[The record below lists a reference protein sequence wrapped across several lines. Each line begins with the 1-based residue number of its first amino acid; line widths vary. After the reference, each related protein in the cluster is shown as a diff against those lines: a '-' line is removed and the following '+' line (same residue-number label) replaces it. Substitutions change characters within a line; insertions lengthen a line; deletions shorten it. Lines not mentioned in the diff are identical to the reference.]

1 MTTPQTMGDLID
13 QFEAE
18 LIAQDKAIT
27 PEQRAAEDQRRQAQR
42 EHEAKHT
49 ATETEADRAN
59 TDEYPTEDDTE

>member
-1 MTTPQTMGDLID
+1 MTTPQTMGELID

-18 LIAQDKAIT
+18 LIARDKATT
-27 PEQRAAEDQRRQAQR
+27 PEQRAAEEQRRQAQR

-59 TDEYPTEDDTE
+59 TDEYPTKDETE

>member
-1 MTTPQTMGDLID
+1 MTTPQPMGELID

-18 LIAQDKAIT
+18 LLAKDKATT
-27 PEQRAAEDQRRQAQR
+27 PEQRAAENQRRQAQR

>member
-1 MTTPQTMGDLID
+1 MTAPQTMGELFD
-13 QFEAE
+13 QYEAE
-18 LIAQDKAIT
+18 LIAKDRATT

-42 EHEAKHT
+42 DHEAKHT

>member
-1 MTTPQTMGDLID
+1 MTAPQPMGELFD

-27 PEQRAAEDQRRQAQR
+27 PEQRAAENQRRQAQR
-42 EHEAKHT
+42 DHEAKHT

-59 TDEYPTEDDTE
+59 TDEYPEEPQA

>member
-59 TDEYPTEDDTE
+59 TDEYPTEENEE

>member
-1 MTTPQTMGDLID
+1 MTAPQNMGDLID

-27 PEQRAAEDQRRQAQR
+27 PEQRAAEDQRRKAQR
-42 EHEAKHT
+42 EHEAKHA

-59 TDEYPTEDDTE
+59 TDEYPTEENEE

>member
-1 MTTPQTMGDLID
+1 MGALFD

-18 LIAQDKAIT
+18 LLAKDKATT
-27 PEQRAAEDQRRQAQR
+27 PEQRAAENQRRQAQR
-42 EHEAKHT
+42 DHEAKHT

>member
-1 MTTPQTMGDLID
+1 MTAPQTMGELID

-18 LIAQDKAIT
+18 LLAKDKATT
-27 PEQRAAEDQRRQAQR
+27 PEQRAAEEQRRQAQR
-42 EHEAKHT
+42 DHEAKHT

>member
-1 MTTPQTMGDLID
+1 MTAPQTMGELID
-13 QFEAE
+13 QLEAE

-59 TDEYPTEDDTE
+59 TDEYPTEENEE

>member
-18 LIAQDKAIT
+18 LIAKNKAIT
-27 PEQRAAEDQRRQAQR
+27 PEQRAADDQHRQAQR
-42 EHEAKHT
+42 DHEAKHT

-59 TDEYPTEDDTE
+59 TDEYPTEENKE

>member
-1 MTTPQTMGDLID
+1 MGDLID

-18 LIAQDKAIT
+18 LIAKDKAIT

-42 EHEAKHT
+42 DHEAKHT

-59 TDEYPTEDDTE
+59 TDEYPTEENEE

>member
-1 MTTPQTMGDLID
+1 MTAPQTMGELID

-18 LIAQDKAIT
+18 LLAKDKATT
-27 PEQRAAEDQRRQAQR
+27 PEQRAAENQRRQAQR

-59 TDEYPTEDDTE
+59 TDEYPEENDQ